1 MRESVSSMDSQVS
14 HVPEEVSDHE
24 IFNDPILQQNEDGSV
39 THTTPTPVT
48 PVPSTSHDNVRPATP
63 ESSRIQTQT
72 TEGRKRS
79 LLTDERHEVLQEALH
94 QLKELSR
101 SEKEDSNEESA
112 FGDVVTNDLRKM
124 NEENRIHAQKLISEV
139 LYLGKLGK
147 LTFSSK
153 VVG

>member
-1 MRESVSSMDSQVS
+1 M
-14 HVPEEVSDHE
+14 
-24 IFNDPILQQNEDGSV
+24 
-39 THTTPTPVT
+39 
-48 PVPSTSHDNVRPATP
+48 
-63 ESSRIQTQT
+63 
-72 TEGRKRS
+72 
-79 LLTDERHEVLQEALH
+79 LQEALH

-101 SEKEDSNEESA
+101 SEKDSDEESA